1 MKTFMNLQGDALT
14 NARIL
19 CILLPAFFLFGFNQS
34 NLGGCLA
41 YPSFIKHFPTINTA
55 TTKGGIKAENSR
67 IQGAYAKIR
76 RVLDP
81 VVFCDSL
88 CERVY

>member
-1 MKTFMNLQGDALT
+1 MGLQGDALT

-19 CILLPAFFLFGFNQS
+19 CIVMPAFFLLGFNQS
-34 NLGGCLA
+34 NSGGCLA

-55 TTKGGIKAENSR
+55 TTKGATKAENSN
-67 IQGAYAKIR
+67 IQDTYAKTR

-81 VVFCDSL
+81 VAFCGAL
-88 CERVY
+88 CKKV